1 MTYPCDECGEQFSLR
16 LKLNEHNAMIHLDT
30 TTSASNVLIGM
41 LEKIVSACNFG
52 ELCDE
57 EDYVDETLAS
67 DDEQI
72 HAHKMLVDLVQ
83 NTSRQNNNQESKFTK
98 ITSIHSR
105 L

>member
-1 MTYPCDECGEQFSLR
+1 MRYPCDECGEQFSLR
-16 LKLNEHNAMIHLDT
+16 IKLNEHIAMIHLDT
-30 TTSASNVLIGM
+30 MTSASNVLIGM

-57 EDYVDETLAS
+57 EEYVVVTLAS

-72 HAHKMLVDLVQ
+72 HAHRMLVDLVQ
-83 NTSRQNNNQESKFTK
+83 HKSRQNNNQESKFTK
-98 ITSIHSR
+98 ITSIHSG